1 MVYPNSIVLCISF
14 GGVDQSI
21 TAWILLKARIMQNPP
36 PERKRHP
43 LEVPPEPPKADPQA
57 AQRRRLTLRI
67 AAVRPTVTYV
77 LIALCVG
84 IFLLR
89 ATSPTMDA
97 NLLDWG
103 ANGAESVLVNGQTY
117 RLFTS
122 MFLHQGIYDSRGDQ
136 DWSGIAHLAF
146 NMYTLYAVGATLE
159 RLFGHARFLVVYLL
173 GGLFGSVLSALLNG
187 PDSISVGASG
197 AVFAIISAEF
207 VYLYYHR
214 KLMGELGRQRRNSLI
229 VFFIMNAALGLLTAL
244 PGSRMLIDNW
254 AHLGG
259 AVGGAALAWF
269 ISPRYNLR
277 MNPANPGEVFA
288 EDVNP
293 FKNRYWVIPAY
304 VTIML
309 VLVFIGVQ
317 IART

>member
-1 MVYPNSIVLCISF
+1 
-14 GGVDQSI
+14 
-21 TAWILLKARIMQNPP
+21 MQNPP

-43 LEVPPEPPKADPQA
+43 LEEPPPQA
-57 AQRRRLTLRI
+57 ASPTATEAPRRRLTLRI
-67 AAVRPTVTYV
+67 AAVSPTVTYV
-77 LIALCVG
+77 LIAICVG
-84 IFLLR
+84 VFLLR
-89 ATSPTMDA
+89 AVSFDMDR
-97 NLLDWG
+97 NLLEWG
-103 ANGAESVLVNGQTY
+103 ANSAESTLRDGQTY

-122 MFLHQGIYDSRGDQ
+122 MFLHQGIYDSRGQ
-136 DWSGIAHLAF
+136 QNWGGIAHLLF

-159 RLFGHARFLVVYLL
+159 RLFGHARFLIVYLL

-187 PDSISVGASG
+187 PGVTSVGASG

-207 VYLYYHR
+207 VYLYFHR
-214 KLMGELGRQRRNSLI
+214 KLMGEAGRQRRNSLI
-229 VFFIMNAALGLLTAL
+229 GFFVLNAAFGLLTLA
-244 PGSRMLIDNW
+244 PGSQLRIDNW

-259 AVGGAALAWF
+259 ALGGAALAWF

-277 MNPANPGEVFA
+277 VNPANAEEVFA

-293 FKNRYWVIPAY
+293 LKGRYWVIPAW

-317 IART
+317 INRA